1 MSQLCKIVYAYVICF
16 FCICICLGF
25 SLKINKL
32 QKKINFLNTFLF
44 VYLFQRALNPD
55 DPEGKS
61 YYIVMFTLA
70 LVHLRYTSFCLER
83 VEHLTDTKKDDTVS
97 DPHEDIKET
106 DKLYMERE
114 KDKDNI
120 VEDVDT
126 MKFSLIDAFVYIF
139 YFPLF
144 FTGPIMTYNEFLKQ
158 VCKFMNCGG

>member
-1 MSQLCKIVYAYVICF
+1 MTREISLFNVTTYFSNQISYYF
-16 FCICICLGF
+16 FL
-25 SLKINKL
+25 
-32 QKKINFLNTFLF
+32 
-44 VYLFQRALNPD
+44 VDLFQRALNVD

-83 VEHLTDTKKDDTVS
+83 VEHLTEMKKHDSVS
-97 DPHEDIKET
+97 DPHEDNKDT

-114 KDKDNI
+114 KEKI
-120 VEDVDT
+120 EKDVDT

-144 FTGPIMTYNEFLKQ
+144 FSGPIMTYNEFLNQ
-158 VCKFMNCGG
+158 VCKFMNC